1 MRIAIPVVQGRLSP
15 HFGHC
20 EEFALIDVD
29 TEKKEIKSSQRL
41 PAPEHQP
48 GLLPRWLHEQE
59 ATVIIAGGM
68 GGRAQQLFAQ
78 NGIHVVIGAPAE
90 EPEAVARAYLDNTL
104 VTGDNICDH

>member
-1 MRIAIPVVQGRLSP
+1 MKIAIPVAQGRLCP

-29 TEKKEIKSSQRL
+29 PQTRQITHTQTV
-41 PAPEHQP
+41 PAPAHQP
-48 GLLPRWLHEQE
+48 GLLPRWLHDLG

-68 GGRAQQLFAQ
+68 GQRALGLFAQ
-78 NGIHVVIGAPAE
+78 NGIQVIIGANPDDPA
-90 EPEAVARAYLDNTL
+90 AIVKAYLQDSL